1 MRGAHMPSV
10 GGKQYPYTPAGEAA
24 ARRAQAAQV
33 PGNERMAIM
42 DTMSRATTRPQFSR
56 LQKMLGM
63 TKKPTSSSSS
73 HYGDY
78 TV

>member
-1 MRGAHMPSV
+1 MPNI
-10 GGKQYPYTPAGEAA
+10 GGQKFPYTPEGMAA
-24 ARRAQAAQV
+24 AQRAQAAQV
-33 PGNERMAIM
+33 PGNERRAIV
-42 DTMSRATTRPQFSR
+42 DTMSRATTQPQFSR

-63 TKKPTSSSSS
+63 TKKPTRSGTS